1 MYWNAERLKNL
12 PIWAFH
18 GSEDPVVFCEESE
31 KMVRAVNAAGGN
43 ARLTVYEGVEHAS
56 WVNTFEN
63 QEMWKWLL
71 EQKKS

>member
-1 MYWNAERLKNL
+1 M
-12 PIWAFH
+12 
-18 GSEDPVVFCEESE
+18 VFCEESE